1 MNTFMVWPN
10 GREKQY
16 GIIDLLIRF

>member
-1 MNTFMVWPN
+1 MNTFMVWLN